1 MRLFLYG
8 LLTVG
13 GLIGTVAVA
22 IYYLGARGKRKEH
35 LEHPKYQVL
44 DDDDKD
50 EF

>member
-8 LLTVG
+8 ILTIG

-22 IYYLGARGKRKEH
+22 IYYLGARGKRKER

-44 DDDDKD
+44 DDDDND

>member
-8 LLTVG
+8 FLTIG
-13 GLIGTVAVA
+13 GLAGTIAVA
-22 IYYLGARGKRKEH
+22 IYYLGARGKRKER

-44 DDDDKD
+44 DDDNDD